1 MPQLQR
7 DGVPAA
13 THAFIPDNLEAWFGP
28 ASNYGSGMSRTML
41 PALPELCFETNS
53 MHGSRNISNHSSSF
67 SRNHGSR
74 FFEAGVPLSPHF

>member
-7 DGVPAA
+7 DDVPAA
-13 THAFIPDNLEAWFGP
+13 THAFLIDNLEAWFQQ

-67 SRNHGSR
+67 SPNYGSR
-74 FFEAGVPLSPHF
+74 FSEADIALPPHF